1 MKKKIGFAALAAA
14 ALALLLV
21 GCGVKI
27 TSVKLPTEIIL
38 EKGSE
43 QQLEIAFGADTET
56 DQDKISA
63 AAEKLTVEWTSADE
77 EVATVDDTGMVTAVG
92 AGETDVTAAVPDK
105 NLTATTHVK
114 VIIIPAGVE
123 APEHL
128 ELTTNGKNT
137 VELGAKMV
145 PENATEVKLAYRSSD
160 ESVATVDETGLVTAV
175 ADGECTITAYITADT
190 PATNETAPRAV
201 VVTEPGEAESTEN
214 AADTEQAVMPDNLA
228 ELDSAFG
235 VMPDGLSAET
245 KVTVR
250 TEVETIALD
259 KTAGTLTV
267 GGVVT
272 LTASVAPENAT
283 DPAVT
288 WTSSD
293 ESVATVSETGV
304 VQAIAPGKATITA
317 ASKDAPEVSASYELT
332 VQKKKTNTTSTT
344 NTAGT
349 SSSPSAAAPAPGSP
363 EPAQPTYE
371 EPAQSE
377 QGTAPAPAPAEPEQP
392 NIPQPGDPDYDPWG
406 GPVLSSPIDNDC
418 PPEDV
423 GILC

>member
-77 EVATVDDTGMVTAVG
+77 EVAAVDDTGMVTAVG

-137 VELGAKMV
+137 AELGAKMV

-175 ADGECTITAYITADT
+175 ADGECTITAYVTADT

-201 VVTEPGEAESTEN
+201 VVTEPGEAESAES

-267 GGVVT
+267 GGAVT
-272 LTASVAPENAT
+272 LTAAVTPENAT

-332 VQKKKTNTTSTT
+332 VQQKKVGTT

-349 SSSPSAAAPAPGSP
+349 SSSPSAAAPAPGSQ
-363 EPAQPTYE
+363 EPAQPAYE

-377 QGTAPAPAPAEPEQP
+377 QGAAPAPAPAEPEQP
-392 NIPQPGDPDYDPWG
+392 HDDLTDGSGANG
-406 GPVLSSPIDNDC
+406 GQIIEGRADNSC

>member
-27 TSVKLPTEIIL
+27 TSVRLPTEIIL

-43 QQLEIAFGADTET
+43 QQLEIVFGADTET

-77 EVATVDDTGMVTAVG
+77 KVATVDDTGMVTAVG
-92 AGETDVTAAVPDK
+92 AGKTDVTAAVPDK

-114 VIIIPAGVE
+114 VIIIPAGGE

-137 VELGAKMV
+137 AELGAKMV

-160 ESVATVDETGLVTAV
+160 ESVATVDETGLITAV
-175 ADGECTITAYITADT
+175 ADGECTITAYVTADT

-250 TEVETIALD
+250 TQVETIALD

-267 GGVVT
+267 GGAVT
-272 LTASVAPENAT
+272 LTAAVTPENAT

-332 VQKKKTNTTSTT
+332 VQQKKANTS

-349 SSSPSAAAPAPGSP
+349 SSSPSAAASAPGSP
-363 EPAQPTYE
+363 EPAQPAYE

-377 QGTAPAPAPAEPEQP
+377 QGAGQEEAAPSQTTPPTGE
-392 NIPQPGDPDYDPWG
+392 G
-406 GPVLSSPIDNDC
+406 GGIGKDSSEILWSPIDNDC
-418 PPEDV
+418 PPEEHEV
-423 GILC
+423 GWC

>member
-1 MKKKIGFAALAAA
+1 MKKKIAFAALAAA

-43 QQLEIAFGADTET
+43 QQLEIAFGADAET

-137 VELGAKMV
+137 AELGAKMV

-175 ADGECTITAYITADT
+175 ADGECTITAYVTADT

-201 VVTEPGEAESTEN
+201 VVTEPGEAESAEST
-214 AADTEQAVMPDNLA
+214 ADTEQAVLPDNLA

-267 GGVVT
+267 GGAVT
-272 LTASVAPENAT
+272 LTAAVTPENAA

-332 VQKKKTNTTSTT
+332 VQQKKASTTST
-344 NTAGT
+344 AGAG
-349 SSSPSAAAPAPGSP
+349 SSPSAAAPAPGSP

-377 QGTAPAPAPAEPEQP
+377 QGAAPAPAPAEPEQP
-392 NIPQPGDPDYDPWG
+392 HDDLTDGSGANG
-406 GPVLSSPIDNDC
+406 GQIIEGRADNSC
-418 PPEDV
+418 PPEEHEV
-423 GILC
+423 GWC

>member
-27 TSVKLPTEIIL
+27 TSVKLPTEITL

-137 VELGAKMV
+137 AELGAKMV

-175 ADGECTITAYITADT
+175 ADGECTITAYVTADT

-201 VVTEPGEAESTEN
+201 VVTEPGEAESAES

-245 KVTVR
+245 KATVR

-267 GGVVT
+267 GGTVT
-272 LTASVAPENAT
+272 LTAAVTPENAT

-332 VQKKKTNTTSTT
+332 VQQKKANTT
-344 NTAGT
+344 NTAGAGG
-349 SSSPSAAAPAPGSP
+349 SPSAAAPVPGSQ

-377 QGTAPAPAPAEPEQP
+377 QGAAPDPAPAEPEQP
-392 NIPQPGDPDYDPWG
+392 NNDLTDGSGANG
-406 GPVLSSPIDNDC
+406 GQIIEGRADNSC
-418 PPEDV
+418 PPEERE
-423 GILC
+423 GGLC

>member
-43 QQLEIAFGADTET
+43 QQLEIAFGADAET

-137 VELGAKMV
+137 AELGAKMV

-175 ADGECTITAYITADT
+175 ADGECTITAYVTADT

-201 VVTEPGEAESTEN
+201 VVTEPGETESTES

-250 TEVETIALD
+250 TQVETIALD

-267 GGVVT
+267 GGAVT
-272 LTASVAPENAT
+272 LTAAVTPENAT

-317 ASKDAPEVSASYELT
+317 ASKDAPEISASYELT
-332 VQKKKTNTTSTT
+332 VQQKKANTT

-349 SSSPSAAAPAPGSP
+349 GSSPSAAAPAPGSQ
-363 EPAQPTYE
+363 EPAQPAYE

-377 QGTAPAPAPAEPEQP
+377 QGEGQEEAAPSQTTPPTGE
-392 NIPQPGDPDYDPWG
+392 G
-406 GPVLSSPIDNDC
+406 GGIGKDSSEILWSPIDNGCTD
-418 PPEDV
+418 EERE
-423 GILC
+423 GGLC

>member
-63 AAEKLTVEWTSADE
+63 AAERLTVEWTSADE

-137 VELGAKMV
+137 AELGAKMV

-175 ADGECTITAYITADT
+175 ADGECTITAYVTADT

-201 VVTEPGEAESTEN
+201 VVTEPGEAESAEST
-214 AADTEQAVMPDNLA
+214 ADTEQAVLPDNLA

-267 GGVVT
+267 GGAVT
-272 LTASVAPENAT
+272 LTAAVTPENAA

-332 VQKKKTNTTSTT
+332 VQQKKASTTST
-344 NTAGT
+344 AGAG
-349 SSSPSAAAPAPGSP
+349 SSPSAAAPAPGSP

-377 QGTAPAPAPAEPEQP
+377 QGAAPAPAPAEPEQP
-392 NIPQPGDPDYDPWG
+392 HDDLTDGSGANG
-406 GPVLSSPIDNDC
+406 GQIIEGRADNSC
-418 PPEDV
+418 PPEEHEV
-423 GILC
+423 GWC

>member
-43 QQLEIAFGADTET
+43 QQLEIVFGADTEN

-105 NLTATTHVK
+105 NLTATTHIK

-137 VELGAKMV
+137 AELGAKMV

-175 ADGECTITAYITADT
+175 ADGECTITAYVTVDT

-250 TEVETIALD
+250 TQVETIALD

-267 GGVVT
+267 GGAVT
-272 LTASVAPENAT
+272 LTAAVTPENAT

-317 ASKDAPEVSASYELT
+317 ASKDAPEISASYELT
-332 VQKKKTNTTSTT
+332 VQQKKANIT
-344 NTAGT
+344 NTAGAG
-349 SSSPSAAAPAPGSP
+349 SSPSAAAPAPGSQ
-363 EPAQPTYE
+363 EPAQPAYE

-377 QGTAPAPAPAEPEQP
+377 QGAAPDPAPAEPEQP
-392 NIPQPGDPDYDPWG
+392 HDDLTDGSGANG
-406 GPVLSSPIDNDC
+406 GQIIEGRADNSC
-418 PPEDV
+418 PPEEHEV
-423 GILC
+423 GWC